1 MATYF
6 CGRAVLCGGLA
17 AVLAVAAP
25 AAPQEKATTAVETT
39 TVETTATATQGLKMV
54 RNLDYGGSA
63 NVRQMLDLYLKL
75 RHFFDEHLLDGPSVV
90 TDGPV
95 DIRDEG

>member
-1 MATYF
+1 M
-6 CGRAVLCGGLA
+6 
-17 AVLAVAAP
+17 LAVAAP
-25 AAPQEKATTAVETT
+25 AAPQEKATTAVETTTVETT

-75 RHFFDEHLLDGPSVV
+75 RQFFDEHLLDGPSVV